1 MLPLPLRSAKC
12 LPMWLN
18 AVATNESLLRRH
30 FCEDAFLRQATSS
43 QRELFADLITSLE
56 LLLGLPFRL
65 DVAAEA
71 KRATHSAAHTA
82 ATAAT
87 ASVGTATT
95 PTTQQPAAQP
105 LRARHDIKVRHHQ
118 PLAPSSSS
126 SSGGSGDSGSGIK
139 GRWRYA
145 FGMTSGPAGHH
156 HHNAAA
162 ATAASGGHKA
172 PASVSRTRIPVVAA
186 PRSGSPAT
194 RRGDSS

>member
-1 MLPLPLRSAKC
+1 
-12 LPMWLN
+12 MWLN
-18 AVATNESLLRRH
+18 AVATNDSLLRRH

-71 KRATHSAAHTA
+71 KRATHSTA

-87 ASVGTATT
+87 TTTSVGTATT
-95 PTTQQPAAQP
+95 PTQPPAAASSSAQP

-126 SSGGSGDSGSGIK
+126 SSSGGSSGDSGSGLK
-139 GRWRYA
+139 GRWRNA
-145 FGMTSGPAGHH
+145 FGIAGPAGHH
-156 HHNAAA
+156 HMPAAGA
-162 ATAASGGHKA
+162 HKATA
-172 PASVSRTRIPVVAA
+172 SVGRTRIPVVAA
-186 PRSGSPAT
+186 ARSGSPAT